1 MVVDRFGRPVT
12 SVRISL
18 TQRCNLACIYC
29 HREGEQAAH
38 EEMTVEEVS
47 RIVEAAAS
55 LGISKVKLTGGEP
68 LLREDILDIVS
79 AISST
84 PGVEEVSMT
93 TNGVL
98 LRDMAWKLREA
109 GLKRVNV
116 GLCSLREDTYKRIC
130 GRGSPDVVL
139 EGVKAAVEAGLNPVK
154 VNMVVLKGLNEDE
167 VWEMLRFTSSLGVI
181 LQIIELE
188 YVPGSVDRDV
198 YERLHADLTPVE
210 KLLSDRALRVFVRG
224 DMHNRRR
231 YTLPDGEVEV
241 VKPMHNREFC
251 MHCRRIR
258 VTSDGKLK
266 PCLMRNDNLV
276 DLLGPLRAG
285 AGLEEVK
292 RLFEKAIS
300 LREPYFR

>member
-18 TQRCNLACIYC
+18 TQRCNLACVYC
-29 HREGEQAAH
+29 HREGEEEAG
-38 EEMTVEEVS
+38 EEMTVEEIG

-79 AISST
+79 TISST

-98 LRDMAWKLREA
+98 LRDMAVELREA
-109 GLKRVNV
+109 GLVRVNV
-116 GLCSLREDTYKRIC
+116 GLPSLREDAYRRIC
-130 GRGSPDVVL
+130 GRGSPDVVV
-139 EGVKAAVEAGLNPVK
+139 EGVKAAVESGLNPVK
-154 VNMVVLKGLNEDE
+154 VNMVVLKGLNESE
-167 VWEMLRFTSSLGVI
+167 VWEMLRFTSTVGAV
-181 LQIIELE
+181 LQLIELE
-188 YVPGSVDRDV
+188 YVPGSVDPGV
-198 YERLHADLTPVE
+198 YRELHAPMEPIEEELGR
-210 KLLSDRALRVFVRG
+210 RALEVYVRG

-231 YTLPDGEVEV
+231 YKLPEGEVEV

-276 DLLGPLRAG
+276 DLLGPLRSG
-285 AGLEEVK
+285 AGLGELR
-292 RLFEKAIS
+292 RLFKKAIS